1 MKRQLF
7 DKDVLRTGRWMV
19 GDRCWDVTAALLR
32 RLVQNFQLARP
43 RGVRIPV
50 VWNHSNDA
58 RDKIGEV
65 VRLYVVGDTLRARF
79 WAAIPED
86 IRRLDLTSDE
96 ASVEVAEPWRDGSG
110 RSYDSFLTHVAIVNH
125 PVVMNQGPI
134 YRLQLSQAKQQQ
146 DQGEIMTQ
154 SDTTNAHNAGE
165 GTDSIFDMAVIVQLI
180 NEMMGALGTSYQLAE
195 DTDESN
201 FESRLRDLRDRI
213 DAVVSENDPPSDQTP
228 DAPVSASLQ
237 RQLDNVTRQL
247 ANHRNLLIQ
256 EREQAFGR
264 AMNRL
269 IAEGRLTPAD
279 REALLEA
286 ARPAG
291 YSLSLLGPFERMPV
305 GGMIPTSATARRNAH
320 SRAPS
325 IGKSKSPSEDRLRE
339 IVRSYVA

>member
-32 RLVQNFQLARP
+32 RLVQNFQLARS

-86 IRRLDLTSDE
+86 IRRLNLTSDE
-96 ASVEVAEPWRDGSG
+96 ASVEVAEPWNDGSG
-110 RSYDSFLTHVAIVNH
+110 RRYDSFLTHVAIVNH
-125 PVVMNQGPI
+125 PVVLNQGPI
-134 YRLQLSQAKQQQ
+134 YRLQLSQATRQHE
-146 DQGEIMTQ
+146 QGESMTRND
-154 SDTTNAHNAGE
+154 SPEAHHAVD
-165 GTDSIFDMAVIVQLI
+165 GTPSSFDMATIVQLI

-213 DAVVSENDPPSDQTP
+213 DAVVSDHDPSPDQSADT
-228 DAPVSASLQ
+228 PVSASLQ
-237 RQLDNVTRQL
+237 QQLDSVTRQL
-247 ANHRNLLIQ
+247 ANHRHLLNQ

-264 AMNRL
+264 AMDRL
-269 IAEGRLTPAD
+269 ITEGRLTPAD
-279 REALLEA
+279 RESLLEA

-291 YSLSLLGPFERMPV
+291 YSLSLLGPFERMPA
-305 GGMIPTSATARRNAH
+305 GGVIPTSPAAR
-320 SRAPS
+320 
-325 IGKSKSPSEDRLRE
+325 
-339 IVRSYVA
+339 

>member
-19 GDRCWDVTAALLR
+19 GDRCWDVTTTLLR

-43 RGVRIPV
+43 RGVRVPV

-65 VRLYVVGDTLRARF
+65 VRLYVAGDTLRARF

-86 IRRLDLTSDE
+86 IRRLNLTTDE
-96 ASVEVAEPWRDGSG
+96 ASVEVAEPWKDGAG
-110 RSYDSFLTHVAIVNH
+110 RSYDTFLTHVAIVNH

-134 YRLQLSQAKQQQ
+134 YRLQLSQVTRQQ
-146 DQGEIMTQ
+146 DQGESMTRND
-154 SDTTNAHNAGE
+154 STDAHDVDDN
-165 GTDSIFDMAVIVQLI
+165 TPSLLDMATIIQLI
-180 NEMMGALGTSYQLAE
+180 NEMMGALGTSYQLAD

-213 DAVVSENDPPSDQTP
+213 DAVVSDHDPSSEKSP
-228 DAPVSASLQ
+228 DSPVSANLQ
-237 RQLDNVTRQL
+237 QQLDSVTRQL
-247 ANHRNLLIQ
+247 ANHRHLLNQ

-264 AMNRL
+264 AMDRL

-279 REALLEA
+279 REALLDA
-286 ARPAG
+286 ARPAN
-291 YSLSLLGPFERMPV
+291 YSLSLLGPFERMPA
-305 GGMIPTSATARRNAH
+305 GGMVPTSPAARRNANA
-320 SRAPS
+320 SAPR
-325 IGKSKSPSEDRLRE
+325 IGKPKGLSDDRVRE
-339 IVRSYVA
+339 IIRSYVA